1 MKGSINGIKCLFID
15 LLIWEGKKGA
25 DKCASR
31 GQLEAGSYNC

>member
-25 DKCASR
+25 DKWER
-31 GQLEAGSYNC
+31 GEDS